1 MKILKSWL
9 NDWIDLEAIST
20 DDISEALESL
30 GFEIE
35 SRTDKTP
42 NYKNIT
48 VGKVLEIYEHP
59 NADKVRVTK
68 VDVGSK
74 TYEIVCGAWNFDVGA
89 VVPVALPKSEI
100 KDGFKI
106 DKRDIRGVES
116 NGMICSASELDLWD
130 DHAGILKLS
139 DETKLGSDF
148 SKIYN
153 STDTLWEIGVTPNRG
168 DCMSHLGIAR
178 ELSNYFNLTLKE
190 NSQSLKSNIES
201 VIKVNSG
208 KIKACNSYQSIEIEN
223 FTLSDSNLNIR
234 YRLSSIGVRVI
245 NNVVDYTNY
254 VLHDIGQP
262 LHAFDRDKLFGT
274 ISVRFAK
281 DNENLRTLDEQER
294 KLTSEDLII
303 TDNDKPIALAGVM
316 GGYDTEVT
324 DTTTNLLIES
334 AYFDKVS
341 IMKTSRRLNLI
352 SDASIRFERGIDFN
366 LQKQGL
372 QRFVNLFENDQEIN
386 YSSIIDSSKNG
397 ISYDSIS
404 FDKNEIEQILGVK
417 LDDNFIRNTL
427 IKLQIESEVSD
438 KKIKFESPS
447 WRYDLERP
455 IDLIEELAKH
465 YGFNNFESTLP
476 IGNNLNS
483 TGDYWDK
490 RIYLS
495 EKLSSTN
502 FYEIQTLS
510 FTDSLSNELF
520 TPEKKSVSVIN
531 PIDQT
536 QENLRTNLLTSL
548 INTYKFNLESNG
560 KSHRYYEINNV
571 YDDSKHKK
579 FKMIPN
585 QEYSLGLLIP
595 ENETVEDRK
604 GKTKTN
610 TINTLANVIKS
621 LFPSSELEHLTRPGF
636 HKNYSYLIKLDNK
649 ILGFM
654 GKLSYKIQ
662 SELELHDSLY
672 IAQINTENFNFDQL
686 KAFTYKPLSAYPFI
700 KFDLS
705 FSVPNDFQAS
715 DLINC
720 IESILSD
727 NENNISIFDNFT
739 NEKTRNLG
747 IRIVTRSYEK
757 TYTETESTEILEMI
771 VKEAESKFK
780 IKLNKKDEN
789 AT

>member
-281 DNENLRTLDEQER
+281 DNENLKTLDEQVR

-404 FDKNEIEQILGVK
+404 FDKNEIEKILGVE
-417 LDDNFIRNTL
+417 LDDNFIKNTL
-427 IKLQIESEVSD
+427 LKLQIELEISD
-438 KKIKFESPS
+438 KKIKFKSPS

-610 TINTLANVIKS
+610 NINTLANVIKN

-686 KAFTYKPLSAYPFI
+686 KAFAYKPLSAYPFI

>member
-9 NDWIDLEAIST
+9 NDWIDIETIST

-281 DNENLRTLDEQER
+281 DNEKLKTLDEQER

-404 FDKNEIEQILGVK
+404 FDKNEIEQILGVD

-438 KKIKFESPS
+438 KKIKFKSPS

-465 YGFNNFESTLP
+465 YGFNNFKSTLP

-490 RIYLS
+490 RLYLS

-610 TINTLANVIKS
+610 NINTLANVIKN

-636 HKNYSYLIKLDNK
+636 HKNYSYIIKLDNK

-672 IAQINTENFNFDQL
+672 IAQINTEYFNFDQL

>member
-9 NDWIDLEAIST
+9 NDWIDIETIST

-178 ELSNYFNLTLKE
+178 ELSNYFNLKLQE
-190 NSQSLKSNIES
+190 NSQTLKSNIEN

-281 DNENLRTLDEQER
+281 DNEKLKTLDEQER

-316 GGYDTEVT
+316 GGYDSEVT

-404 FDKNEIEQILGVK
+404 FDKNEIEQILGVE
-417 LDDNFIRNTL
+417 LDDNFIKNTL
-427 IKLQIESEVSD
+427 IKLQIESEISD
-438 KKIKFESPS
+438 KKIKFKSPS

-548 INTYKFNLESNG
+548 INTYKFNFESNG
-560 KSHRYYEINNV
+560 KTHRYYEINNV

-610 TINTLANVIKS
+610 NINTLANVIKN

>member
-9 NDWIDLEAIST
+9 NDWIDIETIST

-281 DNENLRTLDEQER
+281 DNENLKTLDEQER

-404 FDKNEIEQILGVK
+404 FDKNEIEQILGVE

-438 KKIKFESPS
+438 KKIKFQSPS

-490 RIYLS
+490 RLYLS

-610 TINTLANVIKS
+610 NINTLANVIKN

>member
-190 NSQSLKSNIES
+190 NSQTLKSNIEN

-281 DNENLRTLDEQER
+281 DKENLKTLDEQER

-404 FDKNEIEQILGVK
+404 FDKNEIEQILGVE
-417 LDDNFIRNTL
+417 LDDNFIKNTL
-427 IKLQIESEVSD
+427 IKLQIESEISD
-438 KKIKFESPS
+438 KKIKFKSPS

-476 IGNNLNS
+476 VGNNLNS

-610 TINTLANVIKS
+610 NINTLANVIKN

>member
-9 NDWIDLEAIST
+9 NDWIDIETIST

-190 NSQSLKSNIES
+190 NSQTLKSNIEN

-281 DNENLRTLDEQER
+281 DNENLKTLDEQVR

-404 FDKNEIEQILGVK
+404 FDKNEIEQILGVE

-438 KKIKFESPS
+438 KKIKFKSPS

-548 INTYKFNLESNG
+548 INTYKFNFESNG
-560 KSHRYYEINNV
+560 KTHRYYEINNV

-610 TINTLANVIKS
+610 NINTLANVIKN

>member
-9 NDWIDLEAIST
+9 NDWIDIETIST

-190 NSQSLKSNIES
+190 NSQTLKSNIEN

-281 DNENLRTLDEQER
+281 DNENLKTLDEQVR

-404 FDKNEIEQILGVK
+404 FDKNEIEQILGVE
-417 LDDNFIRNTL
+417 LDDNFIKNTL
-427 IKLQIESEVSD
+427 IKLQIESEISD
-438 KKIKFESPS
+438 KKIKFKSPS

-548 INTYKFNLESNG
+548 INTYKFNFESNG
-560 KSHRYYEINNV
+560 KTHRYYEINNI

-610 TINTLANVIKS
+610 NINTLANVIKN

-686 KAFTYKPLSAYPFI
+686 KAFAYKPLSAYPFI

-720 IESILSD
+720 IESILDD

>member
-9 NDWIDLEAIST
+9 NDWIDIETIST

-130 DHAGILKLS
+130 DHSGILKLS

-148 SKIYN
+148 SKIYK

-190 NSQSLKSNIES
+190 NSQALKSNIES
-201 VIKVNSG
+201 LIKINSG

-274 ISVRFAK
+274 ISVRFANN
-281 DNENLRTLDEQER
+281 NENLKTLDEQER
-294 KLTSEDLII
+294 KLTSEDLVI
-303 TDNDKPIALAGVM
+303 TDNDTPIALAGVM

-386 YSSIIDSSKNG
+386 YSSIIDSSKNT

-404 FDKNEIEQILGVK
+404 FDKSEIEQILGVE

-438 KKIKFESPS
+438 KKIKFKSPS

-483 TGDYWDK
+483 TGDYWNK
-490 RIYLS
+490 RLYLS

-520 TPEKKSVSVIN
+520 TPEKISVSVIN

-571 YDDSKHKK
+571 YDDSKHNK
-579 FKMIPN
+579 FKIIPN

-604 GKTKTN
+604 GKRKTN
-610 TINTLANVIKS
+610 NINTLANAIKN

-662 SELELHDSLY
+662 SELELDDSLY

-686 KAFTYKPLSAYPFI
+686 KAFTFKPLSAYPFI

-705 FSVPNDFQAS
+705 FSVPNDFLAS
-715 DLINC
+715 ELINC

-780 IKLNKKDEN
+780 IRLNKKDEN

>member
-9 NDWIDLEAIST
+9 NDWIDIETIST

-178 ELSNYFNLTLKE
+178 ELSNYFNLALKE

-281 DNENLRTLDEQER
+281 DNEKLKTLDEQER

-404 FDKNEIEQILGVK
+404 FDKNEIEQILGVE
-417 LDDNFIRNTL
+417 LDDNFIKNTL
-427 IKLQIESEVSD
+427 IKLQIESEISD
-438 KKIKFESPS
+438 RKIKFESPS

-560 KSHRYYEINNV
+560 KSHKYYEINNV

-604 GKTKTN
+604 RKTKTN
-610 TINTLANVIKS
+610 NINTLANAIKN

-672 IAQINTENFNFDQL
+672 IAQINTENFSFDQL

-705 FSVPNDFQAS
+705 FSVPNDFKAS

-720 IESILSD
+720 IESILSV

-739 NEKTRNLG
+739 NEITRNLG

>member
-9 NDWIDLEAIST
+9 NDWIDIETIST

-74 TYEIVCGAWNFDVGA
+74 IYEIVCGAWNFDVGA

-190 NSQSLKSNIES
+190 NSQALKSNIES

-281 DNENLRTLDEQER
+281 DNENLKTLDEQER

-404 FDKNEIEQILGVK
+404 FDKNEIEQILGVE

-610 TINTLANVIKS
+610 NINTLANVIKN
-621 LFPSSELEHLTRPGF
+621 LFPFSELEHLTRPGF

-686 KAFTYKPLSAYPFI
+686 KDFTYKPLSAYPFI

>member
-9 NDWIDLEAIST
+9 NDWIDIETISS
-20 DDISEALESL
+20 DEVSEALESL

-130 DHAGILKLS
+130 DHTGILKLS
-139 DETKLGSDF
+139 SHTKLGSDF

-153 STDTLWEIGVTPNRG
+153 STDTLWEVGVTPNRG

-190 NSQSLKSNIES
+190 NSSALKSNIENI
-201 VIKVNSG
+201 IKVNSG
-208 KIKACNSYQSIEIEN
+208 KIKSCNSYQSIEIEN
-223 FTLSDSNLNIR
+223 ITLADSNLNIR

-281 DNENLRTLDEQER
+281 DNENLKTLDEQER

-303 TDNDKPIALAGVM
+303 TDDDKPIALAGVM

-324 DTTTNLLIES
+324 DSTNNLLIES

-372 QRFVNLFENDQEIN
+372 QRFVNLFEKDQDIN
-386 YSSIIDSSKNG
+386 YSSIVDSSKNG

-404 FDKNEIEQILGVK
+404 FDINEIEQILGVE
-417 LDDNFIRNTL
+417 LDDNFIKNTL
-427 IKLQIESEVSD
+427 IKLHIESEVSD
-438 KKIKFESPS
+438 EKIKFRPPS

-465 YGFNNFESTLP
+465 YGFNNFKSTLP

-483 TGDYWDK
+483 KGDYWDK
-490 RIYLS
+490 RLYLS

-560 KSHRYYEINNV
+560 KSHKYYEINNV
-571 YDDSKHKK
+571 YDDSKHRK
-579 FKMIPN
+579 FKIIPN

-595 ENETVEDRK
+595 ENESVEDRK
-604 GKTKTN
+604 GKSINN
-610 TINTLANVIKS
+610 TINTVANVIKN

-636 HKNYSYLIKLDNK
+636 HKNYSYLIKLDNN

-662 SELELHDSLY
+662 SELELNNSLY
-672 IAQINTENFNFDQL
+672 IAQINTESFNFDQL
-686 KAFTYKPLSAYPFI
+686 KAFTYRPLSAYPFI

-715 DLINC
+715 NLTNY
-720 IESILSD
+720 IETILSD

-757 TYTETESTEILEMI
+757 TYTDTESTEILEMI

-780 IKLNKKDEN
+780 LKLNKKDEN

>member
-9 NDWIDLEAIST
+9 NDWIDIETIST

-190 NSQSLKSNIES
+190 NSQTLKSNIEN

-281 DNENLRTLDEQER
+281 DNENLKTLDEQER

-404 FDKNEIEQILGVK
+404 FDKNEIEQILGVE
-417 LDDNFIRNTL
+417 LDDNFIKNTL
-427 IKLQIESEVSD
+427 IKLQIESEISD
-438 KKIKFESPS
+438 KKIKFKSPS

-548 INTYKFNLESNG
+548 INTYKFNFESNG
-560 KSHRYYEINNV
+560 KTHRYYEINNV

-610 TINTLANVIKS
+610 NINTLANVIKN

-686 KAFTYKPLSAYPFI
+686 KAFAYKPLSAYPFI

-720 IESILSD
+720 IESTLSD

>member
-9 NDWIDLEAIST
+9 NDWIDIETIST

-190 NSQSLKSNIES
+190 NSQTLKSNIEN

-281 DNENLRTLDEQER
+281 DNENLKTLDEQVR

-404 FDKNEIEQILGVK
+404 FDKNEIEQILGVE
-417 LDDNFIRNTL
+417 LDDNFIKNTL
-427 IKLQIESEVSD
+427 IKLQIESEISD
-438 KKIKFESPS
+438 KKIKFKSPS

-490 RIYLS
+490 RFYLS
-495 EKLSSTN
+495 EQLSSRN

-510 FTDSLSNELF
+510 FTDSLSNEIF

-610 TINTLANVIKS
+610 NINTLANVIKN

-654 GKLSYKIQ
+654 GKLSYKLQ

-686 KAFTYKPLSAYPFI
+686 KAFAYKPLSAYPFI

>member
-9 NDWIDLEAIST
+9 NDWIDIETIST

-190 NSQSLKSNIES
+190 NSQTLKSNIEN

-281 DNENLRTLDEQER
+281 DNENLKTLDEQER

-404 FDKNEIEQILGVK
+404 FGKNEIEQILGVD

-438 KKIKFESPS
+438 KKIKFKSPS

-560 KSHRYYEINNV
+560 KTHRYYEINNV

-610 TINTLANVIKS
+610 NINTLANVIKN

-686 KAFTYKPLSAYPFI
+686 KAFAYKPLSPYPFI

>member
-9 NDWIDLEAIST
+9 NDWIDIETIST

-35 SRTDKTP
+35 SRTDKNP

-74 TYEIVCGAWNFDVGA
+74 IYEIVCGAWNFEVGA

-139 DETKLGSDF
+139 DEIKLGSDF

-190 NSQSLKSNIES
+190 NSQALKSNIES

-281 DNENLRTLDEQER
+281 DKENLKTLDEQER

-404 FDKNEIEQILGVK
+404 FDKNEIEQILGVE

-427 IKLQIESEVSD
+427 IKLQIDSEVSE

-490 RIYLS
+490 RIYLT

-604 GKTKTN
+604 RKTKTN
-610 TINTLANVIKS
+610 NINTLANALKN

-686 KAFTYKPLSAYPFI
+686 KVLTYKPLSAYPFI

-789 AT
+789 ET

>member
-190 NSQSLKSNIES
+190 NSQALKSNIES

-281 DNENLRTLDEQER
+281 DNENLKTLDEQER

-404 FDKNEIEQILGVK
+404 FDKNEIEQILGVE

-438 KKIKFESPS
+438 KKIKFKSPS

-560 KSHRYYEINNV
+560 KTHRYYEINNV

-610 TINTLANVIKS
+610 NINTLANIIKN

>member
-9 NDWIDLEAIST
+9 NDWIDIEAIST

-190 NSQSLKSNIES
+190 NSQTLKSNIEN

-281 DNENLRTLDEQER
+281 DNENLKTLDEQVR

-404 FDKNEIEQILGVK
+404 FDKNEIEQILGVE
-417 LDDNFIRNTL
+417 LDDNFIKNTL
-427 IKLQIESEVSD
+427 IKLQIESEISD
-438 KKIKFESPS
+438 KKIKFKSPS

-548 INTYKFNLESNG
+548 INTYKFNFESNG
-560 KSHRYYEINNV
+560 KTHRYYEINNV

-610 TINTLANVIKS
+610 NINTLANVIKN

-720 IESILSD
+720 IESTLSD

>member
-9 NDWIDLEAIST
+9 NDWIDIETIST

-281 DNENLRTLDEQER
+281 DNENLKTLDEQER

-404 FDKNEIEQILGVK
+404 FDKNEIEQILGVE

-438 KKIKFESPS
+438 KKIKFKSPS

-610 TINTLANVIKS
+610 NINTLANVIKN

-686 KAFTYKPLSAYPFI
+686 KAFAYKPLSAYPFI

>member
-9 NDWIDLEAIST
+9 NDWIDIETIST

-190 NSQSLKSNIES
+190 NSQTLKSNIEN

-281 DNENLRTLDEQER
+281 DNENLKTLDEQVR

-438 KKIKFESPS
+438 KKIKFKSPS

-610 TINTLANVIKS
+610 NINTLANAIKN
-621 LFPSSELEHLTRPGF
+621 LFPFSELEHLTRPGF

>member
-281 DNENLRTLDEQER
+281 DKENLKTLDEQER

-404 FDKNEIEQILGVK
+404 FDKNEIEKILGVE
-417 LDDNFIRNTL
+417 LDDNFIKNTL
-427 IKLQIESEVSD
+427 IKLQIESEISD
-438 KKIKFESPS
+438 KKIKFKSPS

-610 TINTLANVIKS
+610 NINTLANVIKN

>member
-9 NDWIDLEAIST
+9 NDWIDIETIST

-190 NSQSLKSNIES
+190 NSQSLESNIES

-281 DNENLRTLDEQER
+281 DKEDLKTLDEQER

-404 FDKNEIEQILGVK
+404 FDKNEIEQILGVE
-417 LDDNFIRNTL
+417 LDDNFIKNTL
-427 IKLQIESEVSD
+427 IKLQIESEISD
-438 KKIKFESPS
+438 KKIKFKSPS

-610 TINTLANVIKS
+610 NINTLANVIKN

>member
-178 ELSNYFNLTLKE
+178 ELSNYFNLKLKE

-281 DNENLRTLDEQER
+281 DKENLKTLDEQER

-610 TINTLANVIKS
+610 NINTLANVIKN

>member
-9 NDWIDLEAIST
+9 NDWIDIEAIST

-35 SRTDKTP
+35 SRIDKTP

-190 NSQSLKSNIES
+190 NSQALKSNIQS

-281 DNENLRTLDEQER
+281 DNENLKTLDEQER

-404 FDKNEIEQILGVK
+404 FDKNEIEQILGVE
-417 LDDNFIRNTL
+417 LDDNFIKNTL
-427 IKLQIESEVSD
+427 IKLQIESEISD
-438 KKIKFESPS
+438 KKIKFKSPS

-476 IGNNLNS
+476 VGNNLNS

-495 EKLSSTN
+495 KKLSSTN

-560 KSHRYYEINNV
+560 KTHRYYEINNV

-610 TINTLANVIKS
+610 NINTLANVIKN
-621 LFPSSELEHLTRPGF
+621 LFPASELEHLNRPGF

-672 IAQINTENFNFDQL
+672 IAQINTEYFNFDQL